1 MQERQN
7 WLEIT
12 DSEVTSAE
20 IVAEVGR
27 RVDERRLELGQ
38 VDLRVPSFA
47 PLSPYPEPNYDRA
60 FNQALYYH
68 LRRANQ
74 VDLEEIEP
82 LLDSSAAMRIPILG
96 RFLRSAR
103 RRIHELVLFY
113 VNRAVNDEKK
123 FDDSIVR
130 TLNELTR
137 VLQEQQEEI
146 DKLKA
151 QSHSLDEEPQ

>member
-20 IVAEVGR
+20 LVAEIER
-27 RVDERRLELGQ
+27 RVDKRRLELGKVRLQ
-38 VDLRVPSFA
+38 VPSFA
-47 PLSPYPEPNYDRA
+47 PLSTYPEPPYDRD

-74 VDLEEIEP
+74 VDSGKIEP
-82 LLDSSAAMRIPILG
+82 LLGNTTAMRIPVLG
-96 RFLRSAR
+96 RLLRSAR

-113 VNRAVNDEKK
+113 VNRAVIDEKK
-123 FDDSIVR
+123 LDKSIVC

-137 VLQEQQEEI
+137 VIQEQQEEI

-151 QSHSLDEEPQ
+151 ERRSFEEEQR